1 MDKTI
6 IDLMAFA
13 LGESD
18 LEQDLQMDVED
29 SNFEEGARFALSDE
43 NPNLGLMTSEIAHP
57 PIPPS
62 PSFSSSL
69 GDFSFLALDS
79 SIFSLD
85 SKEISKCL
93 SATPTANGTALNETT
108 TLNVSQFALSETNV
122 FVEEGSL
129 RASLPSTA
137 IPLSADDS
145 STIGQQDFSAQSTPQ
160 LPPANNLKKRGR
172 KPKPKDGTIGN
183 KPLKTR
189 KKYMLPPTDPN
200 YHAKDVKNARQAKFN
215 RDQKKQLYVN
225 TANENANLKETIAAK
240 DELII
245 QLQEHLV
252 QERGLR
258 RAMQDNLSTIKAA
271 FAQNYDQL
279 KSFKILLDSSS
290 NGENKSDQKD
300 VVS

>member
-93 SATPTANGTALNETT
+93 SATPTAN
-108 TLNVSQFALSETNV
+108 
-122 FVEEGSL
+122 GSL